1 MSEQNRITSGVAST
15 FQFHSGRHPKIE
27 AMLSEGVKLKVAEHI
42 YNLRTSTGLTQSEF
56 AQLIGVE
63 PAVIDEL
70 EEWDYEG
77 DTLAMLAHI
86 EKSLRRHVEAHIVPA
101 HRLYPDVLL
110 AATITGLK
118 LTLFRHHPGRKGLE
132 KTNGNLNI
140 PIKTRDDILH
150 LRNELEPWQHA
161 LHRNRQ
167 ELQIFALAGMTEWC
181 HLDDDV
187 RANFTGNPSE
197 FMKAAETHNH
207 LIAACMHYIETG
219 GERTAIK
226 KWRQEMDVQE
236 EARYLAELEFALQH
250 KTFEE
255 FPDTEWLV
263 QTLIGFVKSD

>member
-1 MSEQNRITSGVAST
+1 MSEQNRITYGVAST
-15 FQFHSGRHPKIE
+15 FQFHSGQHPKIE
-27 AMLSEGVKLKVAEHI
+27 GILSEGVKLKIAEHI

-63 PAVIDEL
+63 SAVIDEL

-118 LTLFRHHPGRKGLE
+118 LTLFRHHPGRKGIAR
-132 KTNGNLNI
+132 THGNLNL
-140 PIKTRDDILH
+140 PIKTRDDIQH
-150 LRNELEPWQHA
+150 LRNELEPWQYA
-161 LHRNRQ
+161 LHRNHQ

-187 RANFTGNPSE
+187 RANFSGNPLA

-207 LIAACMHYIETG
+207 LIAACVHYIETG
-219 GERTAIK
+219 GERTALK
-226 KWRQEMDVQE
+226 QWRQEMDVQE

-250 KTFEE
+250 QTFEE